1 MTTLIVP
8 KPIGVPG
15 ANRVR
20 CTSKRDWAA
29 AHYVVDPVT
38 RETRLKVYARSDSAH
53 ALALRIKKQPGW
65 TFVFRLSDGKLIW
78 QNSCSEWLAAESA
91 ILNSSRGY

>member
-8 KPIGVPG
+8 KPIGVKG
-15 ANRVR
+15 ADRVR
-20 CTSKRDWAA
+20 CTSNRDFAA
-29 AHYVVDPVT
+29 VHYVVDPAT
-38 RETRLKVYARSDSAH
+38 RKTRLKVYARSDSAH

-65 TFVFRLSDGKLIW
+65 TFVFRLRDGRLIW
-78 QNSCSEWLAAESA
+78 QNSSSEWLAAESA